1 MTTPPWI
8 HSVNGAPHFI
18 FEIAKMEGHKWE
30 VVFRIIPFCTTLSFF
45 LFFLLSFHR
54 IGIG

>member
-1 MTTPPWI
+1 MTTPPWL

-30 VVFRIIPFCTTLSFF
+30 VVFRIIPSCTTLSFF
-45 LFFLLSFHR
+45 LFFFFPFTGLE
-54 IGIG
+54 